1 MAYSFTK
8 NQTLTA
14 YFTALIWPFFA
25 LIFAVINYRSSF
37 SKNILWIFCAFF
49 GYTFIIS
56 NPDMDANRYK
66 LHLERSYAKNHLPYN
81 EVLADPFTNKGI
93 YSGTDVYSHFITTTV
108 GRFTNDFRIFFGVI
122 GLIFGYFYSRNL
134 FYVLKHLENKNLLFL
149 TVLFVFTLA
158 LIIPFWNINGYRFYT
173 ASHVFLFG
181 VLRILFERK
190 YGYLII
196 ILMSPLIHFSFALPT
211 ALFLIYLLIGNKTW
225 MYIMMLGAS
234 LFFVDLNPKTINENY
249 ELAPVF
255 VQNKVKGYSSK
266 DYVKFVQKNTT
277 GMNWYVKGHLYALL
291 FCLYSFIFY
300 IFLKRKQFLRDHI
313 SASVFSFGL
322 LTLAMANSVSSL
334 PSMDRFY
341 LLGAIILCISFIYI
355 FQANTKHRLFKR
367 LGYFYTIPVLIFLVV
382 EIRIGFDF
390 IGLNSILLNP
400 MIAPF
405 FPDSPAL
412 IEFFK

>member
-1 MAYSFTK
+1 MAY
-8 NQTLTA
+8 A
-14 YFTALIWPFFA
+14 MAVVWPFFA
-25 LIFAVINYRSSF
+25 LIFALINYRSGF
-37 SKNILWIFCAFF
+37 SKNVLWFFCAFF

-66 LHLERSYAKNHLPYN
+66 TFLERSYAKNDIPYFDA
-81 EVLADPFTNKGI
+81 LRDPFTNKGI

-108 GRFTNDFRIFFGVI
+108 GRFTNDFRIFFGII

-134 FYVLKHLENKNLLFL
+134 FFVLKHLQNKKLLFIS
-149 TVLFVFTLA
+149 VLFVLTLA

-173 ASHVFLFG
+173 AAHVFLFG
-181 VLRILFERK
+181 FLHIVFNKNYKYLLFIL
-190 YGYLII
+190 L
-196 ILMSPLIHFSFALPT
+196 SPLVHFSFALPA
-211 ALFLIYLLIGNKTW
+211 ALFLIYLLIGNRKW
-225 MYIMMLGAS
+225 IYMLMLGSS
-234 LFFVDLNPKTINENY
+234 LFFIDLNPKTINENY
-249 ELAPVF
+249 ELAPLF

-266 DYVKFVQKNTT
+266 EYVKFVQKNTT

-291 FCLYSFIFY
+291 FCLYSLIFY
-300 IFLKRKQFLRDHI
+300 IFLRRRKYLNDRI
-313 SASVFSFGL
+313 SNSIFSFGL

-355 FQANTKHRLFKR
+355 FQAHDKDRFFKR
-367 LGYFYTIPVLIFLVV
+367 LGYIYILPVFIFLIV

-400 MIAPF
+400 VIAPF

-412 IEFFK
+412 IEFFKS